1 MERQEKQSEFS
12 TSYLQATLYPHIFIY
27 RNFLEPHGVGMIPFT
42 RLGNAAHKILVMSPG
57 YKACKWYHLVSNRS
71 LSGSQPTWPSYTA
84 EALLEL
90 IWIVFGNCGIN
101 TSSWA
106 RRSTASSWVR
116 LACFLLGVGIPAWV
130 PLALIPGRR
139 FSRWKGGW
147 GSVCAKGPGSFLRER
162 ALTATVLRA
171 RARAR
176 GERHHS
182 ELSSSS
188 IPCGLKCEPWVLKL
202 E

>member
-1 MERQEKQSEFS
+1 MV
-12 TSYLQATLYPHIFIY
+12 P
-27 RNFLEPHGVGMIPFT
+27 
-42 RLGNAAHKILVMSPG
+42 
-57 YKACKWYHLVSNRS
+57 LVSDRS
-71 LSGSQPTWPSYTA
+71 LSGSQLTWPSYTA

-90 IWIVFGNCGIN
+90 IWIAFGNCGIN
-101 TSSWA
+101 ASSWA
-106 RRSTASSWVR
+106 RRGTASSWGR
-116 LACFLLGVGIPAWV
+116 LACFLLGAGIPAWV

-139 FSRWKGGW
+139 FSSWKGGW
-147 GSVCAKGPGSFLRER
+147 GPVCAKGPGSFLRER

-188 IPCGLKCEPWVLKL
+188 LSPETRIKELRKTAGAWRVKGRQGCLLANRVSAASKSWGVGSRWHRMKWPE
-202 E
+202 

>member
-1 MERQEKQSEFS
+1 
-12 TSYLQATLYPHIFIY
+12 
-27 RNFLEPHGVGMIPFT
+27 MIPFN

-57 YKACKWYHLVSNRS
+57 FKVWKWYHLVPNRS
-71 LSGSQPTWPSYTA
+71 LSGSQPTWPSYPA

-90 IWIVFGNCGIN
+90 IRIVFGNCGIN
-101 TSSWA
+101 TPSWA
-106 RRSTASSWVR
+106 RRGIASSWGR
-116 LACFLLGVGIPAWV
+116 LVCFLLGTGIPAWV

-147 GSVCAKGPGSFLRER
+147 GPVCAEGPGSFLRER
-162 ALTATVLRA
+162 ALTAAVLRA
-171 RARAR
+171 RARAQ

-202 E
+202 Q